1 MATNLFLRGAPRAFH
16 SCLSANGKLFV
27 SGGMQNH
34 KGKWGTG
41 ADIWSTEGKLNGWTK
56 YVELIYSI
64 IKVVI
69 ILKIFEFVLI
79 MFESI

>member
-1 MATNLFLRGAPRAFH
+1 MNRLATNLFLRGAPRAFH

-56 YVELIYSI
+56 YVQ
-64 IKVVI
+64 
-69 ILKIFEFVLI
+69 LKCFIANNAIFLNRFYPIFEI
-79 MFESI
+79 C